1 MRINTLN
8 NYPENCI
15 FLGNPDTQAA
25 DAKLLISQMKVLCPE
40 KFEGNRD
47 SFSFEL
53 RYTAPFD
60 KGFNELKRLQGTAAE
75 AAGRRNE
82 FKGYIVLDMN
92 SWLTHHD
99 EEYLN
104 KALLFLIDM
113 SDCWKYIFLVN
124 NQNSK
129 AARELVGR
137 ILSVFFRGHILCK
150 VREEPK
156 KCSYRERVNALCK
169 EEGVVCSTFVKEF
182 LQELLEMEFDE
193 TIVSA
198 LLSEISRSAGK
209 KISRNAIVNFG
220 NNRESAIR
228 YMMTPKEY
236 ERLLTSV
243 QKRKEHWYDGKET
256 V

>member
-82 FKGYIVLDMN
+82 FKGYIV
-92 SWLTHHD
+92 
-99 EEYLN
+99 
-104 KALLFLIDM
+104 I
-113 SDCWKYIFLVN
+113 
-124 NQNSK
+124 
-129 AARELVGR
+129 
-137 ILSVFFRGHILCK
+137 
-150 VREEPK
+150 
-156 KCSYRERVNALCK
+156 
-169 EEGVVCSTFVKEF
+169 
-182 LQELLEMEFDE
+182 
-193 TIVSA
+193 
-198 LLSEISRSAGK
+198 
-209 KISRNAIVNFG
+209 
-220 NNRESAIR
+220 
-228 YMMTPKEY
+228 
-236 ERLLTSV
+236 
-243 QKRKEHWYDGKET
+243 
-256 V
+256 